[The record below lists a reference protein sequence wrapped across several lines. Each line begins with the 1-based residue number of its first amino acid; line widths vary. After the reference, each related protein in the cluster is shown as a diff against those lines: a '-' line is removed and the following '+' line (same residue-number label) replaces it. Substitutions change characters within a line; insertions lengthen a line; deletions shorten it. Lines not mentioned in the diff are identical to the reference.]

1 MTVKLFK
8 NGNSKA
14 IRIPKNFLDNDIEL
28 VEIKKEGDKIIITPK
43 KNSLDELFEMIE
55 NNKDITNDFLND
67 RNQPLPQERDIF

>member
-28 VEIKKEGDKIIITPK
+28 VEIKKDGDKIIITPK

-55 NNKDITNDFLND
+55 NNKDITNNFLND
-67 RNQPLPQERDIF
+67 RNQPLPQEREIF

>member
-55 NNKDITNDFLND
+55 NNKDITSNFLND
-67 RNQPLPQERDIF
+67 RNQPLPQERKIF